1 MSSTKYKVTGHI
13 AVLGVGIVLKLSNSQ
28 ASIRQSSLKQKS
40 KYTYTVLEP
49 VQFKQGEEIVIVS
62 GNVSKSLLN
71 NLTDLSEDKKSK
83 DEDKNKNQKPTNN
96 KKLSSKNQ
104 NKNDAKK
111 DDKKAGDN
119 SNEVIDLP
127 ENSDEV
133 IVNNNDINNLPNV

>member
-1 MSSTKYKVTGHI
+1 MSTKYKVTGHI
-13 AVLGVGIVLKLSNSQ
+13 AILGVGIVLKLSSSQ

-40 KYTYTVLEP
+40 KDTYIVLEP
-49 VQFKQGEEIVIVS
+49 VQFKQGEEIVIIS

-83 DEDKNKNQKPTNN
+83 DEDKNKNQKHTNN

-127 ENSDEV
+127 ENSYEV
-133 IVNNNDINNLPNV
+133 IVNNNYINNLPNV